1 MLILTRKIGESIH
14 IGDDVKLTVLEN
26 DGSQVRI
33 GIAAPKSVPVH
44 REEIYYR
51 IKHEQEMSGSQPDSS
66 AEGNDSPEEEIDDNF
81 GNTKI

>member
-1 MLILTRKIGESIH
+1 MLILTRRIGESIH

-51 IKHEQEMSGSQPDSS
+51 IKHEQEMS
-66 AEGNDSPEEEIDDNF
+66 F
-81 GNTKI
+81 TR